1 MELSIDGETVAVMR
15 RERVGTDRFGAP
27 EWGAWVREE
36 VPGVL
41 AQVGGT
47 ADLEASRPAG
57 VRADMTF
64 HFPASYEPSL
74 KGCRIEYRG
83 RVYEVEGDP
92 RPYAAANCP
101 PPWNRAAEAV
111 SVDG

>member
-1 MELSIDGETVAVMR
+1 MPSLISGETVTVMR
-15 RERVGTDRFGAP
+15 RERVGSDRFGAP
-27 EWGAWVREE
+27 EWGAWEREE

-47 ADLEASRPAG
+47 DDLGADRPEG
-57 VRADMTF
+57 RRVDMTF
-64 HFPASYEPSL
+64 HFPAAYEASL
-74 KGCRIEYRG
+74 KGCRIGYRG

-92 RPYAAANCP
+92 QPYAAANCP